1 MNNNIKYLLL
11 RSLIQS
17 RAKEGTKSKHMLWS
31 QSGSG
36 GILQLLV
43 RFLEKY
49 NQAISSNDALDIA

>member
-17 RAKEGTKSKHMLWS
+17 RAKEGTKSKPMLWS